1 MMSNYQN
8 EAEIRDHVFGK
19 EPLRPQSSV
28 LCQIA
33 CAALRDRDSRSPRH
47 GLESPCHVARAFQP
61 VGLGRAVRSAL
72 RQLLRPPIS
81 PFPPVKNPSV
91 CSVGPP
97 SAFCPLSSAVPS
109 DSCALCASLRSTL
122 GHPPTRRVQHPN
134 IPEGETILPAPK
146 QSPPPSLLRLLFT
159 RVPARALEVSWPR
172 IGSISTSAEKNDPLI
187 GLLYPFRD
195 STSSWRKSAAVG
207 SHSPR
212 MAASPAD
219 SYLPPGRGRSV
230 ANGGSP

>member
-1 MMSNYQN
+1 MAHRLQ
-8 EAEIRDHVFGK
+8 A
-19 EPLRPQSSV
+19 PT
-28 LCQIA
+28 
-33 CAALRDRDSRSPRH
+33 
-47 GLESPCHVARAFQP
+47 
-61 VGLGRAVRSAL
+61 
-72 RQLLRPPIS
+72 PP
-81 PFPPVKNPSV
+81 PSV
-91 CSVGPP
+91 HSVPSCQKFFRVFRVFRGPIHRQPSVICPPP
-97 SAFCPLSSAVPS
+97 SVVRRQPSAVPS
-109 DSCALCASLRSTL
+109 DSCAFCASWRPTL

>member
-1 MMSNYQN
+1 MVSWTHWHGLSSPWVWDGPY
-8 EAEIRDHVFGK
+8 APPAVRPPSSVRCHPTSALFA
-19 EPLRPQSSV
+19 PLR
-28 LCQIA
+28 
-33 CAALRDRDSRSPRH
+33 
-47 GLESPCHVARAFQP
+47 GQP
-61 VGLGRAVRSAL
+61 SAVRSQPSVFRRQPSHPILARFAL
-72 RQLLRPPIS
+72 FCGQPSAGRRPP
-81 PFPPVKNPSV
+81 SV
-91 CSVGPP
+91 
-97 SAFCPLSSAVPS
+97 VPS
-109 DSCALCASLRSTL
+109 DSCAFCASWRPTL

-146 QSPPPSLLRLLFT
+146 KSPPPSLLRLLFT

>member
-1 MMSNYQN
+1 M
-8 EAEIRDHVFGK
+8 
-19 EPLRPQSSV
+19 
-28 LCQIA
+28 C
-33 CAALRDRDSRSPRH
+33 
-47 GLESPCHVARAFQP
+47 
-61 VGLGRAVRSAL
+61 
-72 RQLLRPPIS
+72 
-81 PFPPVKNPSV
+81 SV
-91 CSVGPP
+91 CSVGQP
-97 SAFCPLSSAVPS
+97 SAVRPQSSAVCRPPSAVPS
-109 DSCALCASLRSTL
+109 DSCVFCASWRPTL

-187 GLLYPFRD
+187 GLLYLFRD

>member
-1 MMSNYQN
+1 MLLVKVS
-8 EAEIRDHVFGK
+8 
-19 EPLRPQSSV
+19 PLRPLRSLLPKILPCVPCFPWANPPSSAICPPPSRPILAPFAP
-28 LCQIA
+28 LCVQ
-33 CAALRDRDSRSPRH
+33 
-47 GLESPCHVARAFQP
+47 
-61 VGLGRAVRSAL
+61 
-72 RQLLRPPIS
+72 
-81 PFPPVKNPSV
+81 PSV
-91 CSVGPP
+91 I
-97 SAFCPLSSAVPS
+97 
-109 DSCALCASLRSTL
+109 
-122 GHPPTRRVQHPN
+122 PPTRRVQHPN

>member
-1 MMSNYQN
+1 M
-8 EAEIRDHVFGK
+8 D
-19 EPLRPQSSV
+19 
-28 LCQIA
+28 
-33 CAALRDRDSRSPRH
+33 AL
-47 GLESPCHVARAFQP
+47 ARAFQP
-61 VGLGRAVRSAL
+61 VGLGRAVRPPSV
-72 RQLLRPPIS
+72 LLRPPSS
-81 PFPPVKNPSV
+81 PFPPAKNPSV
-91 CSVGPP
+91 CSVFSVGQP
-97 SAFCPLSSAVPS
+97 SVIRHLSSAVPS

-159 RVPARALEVSWPR
+159 RVRARALEVSWPS
-172 IGSISTSAEKNDPLI
+172 IGSISTSVEKNDPLI

>member
-1 MMSNYQN
+1 M
-8 EAEIRDHVFGK
+8 HT
-19 EPLRPQSSV
+19 PPHPSS
-28 LCQIA
+28 A
-33 CAALRDRDSRSPRH
+33 
-47 GLESPCHVARAFQP
+47 
-61 VGLGRAVRSAL
+61 
-72 RQLLRPPIS
+72 LRPPIT
-81 PFPPVKNPSV
+81 PFPPVKNSSVCSV
-91 CSVGPP
+91 CSVGQP
-97 SAFCPLSSAVPS
+97 SALLHLPSRHLS
-109 DSCALCASLRSTL
+109 DSCALCASWRPTL

-187 GLLYPFRD
+187 GLLYLFRD

>member
-1 MMSNYQN
+1 MRSYTRP
-8 EAEIRDHVFGK
+8 AIRG
-19 EPLRPQSSV
+19 RPDMGWK
-28 LCQIA
+28 A
-33 CAALRDRDSRSPRH
+33 HATWH
-47 GLESPCHVARAFQP
+47 GLSSPWVWDGPYA
-61 VGLGRAVRSAL
+61 
-72 RQLLRPPIS
+72 
-81 PFPPVKNPSV
+81 
-91 CSVGPP
+91 PP
-97 SAFCPLSSAVPS
+97 SAVRLPPSAVPS
-109 DSCALCASLRSTL
+109 DSCAFCASWRPTL

-187 GLLYPFRD
+187 GLLYLFRD

>member
-1 MMSNYQN
+1 MDPSRFRYGRSFSLESAAAQHSKF
-8 EAEIRDHVFGK
+8 ISHGCT
-19 EPLRPQSSV
+19 LRP
-28 LCQIA
+28 I
-33 CAALRDRDSRSPRH
+33 RP
-47 GLESPCHVARAFQP
+47 PP
-61 VGLGRAVRSAL
+61 SAL
-72 RQLLRPPIS
+72 RSLRSLLSKILPCVPCV
-81 PFPPVKNPSV
+81 PWANP
-91 CSVGPP
+91 PP
-97 SAFCPLSSAVPS
+97 SALLHLPSRHLS

-219 SYLPPGRGRSV
+219 SYLPPGRGRSM

>member
-1 MMSNYQN
+1 MKKFQAPVWSDFFASFAPLGGQPS
-8 EAEIRDHVFGK
+8 AIR
-19 EPLRPQSSV
+19 P
-28 LCQIA
+28 A
-33 CAALRDRDSRSPRH
+33 
-47 GLESPCHVARAFQP
+47 
-61 VGLGRAVRSAL
+61 RSAVTPTWAGKPMP
-72 RQLLRPPIS
+72 RGTGFPARGFGAGHTPSALRPPIT
-81 PFPPVKNPSV
+81 PFPPVKNSSVCSV
-91 CSVGPP
+91 CSVGQP
-97 SAFCPLSSAVPS
+97 SAVRPQSSAVRLPPSAVPS
-109 DSCALCASLRSTL
+109 DSCVFCASLRPTL

-187 GLLYPFRD
+187 GLLYLFRD